1 MRRLV
6 LAAALLSFA
15 PIAPADAD
23 RAAGPVSAA
32 ITVIDSTGSIAARW
46 LSDTT
51 VLVNLSPDMVAP
63 ALIRPMLSADSRT
76 ASGQAT
82 WQAGGSVLFTSG
94 DCSTG
99 AYIYSHSGPGLRAAT
114 QVETP
119 RGIVLYAGAIATPVT
134 VTINSILYDNG
145 CSAVSVQQNGLV
157 AVDATLNL
165 STTYP
170 PPLSVR

>member
-1 MRRLV
+1 MRPLV
-6 LAAALLSFA
+6 LAAALLSVG
-15 PIAPADAD
+15 PSVPAGAD
-23 RAAGPVSAA
+23 GGAGTVSTA
-32 ITVIDSTGSIAARW
+32 ISIIDSTGSVAARW
-46 LSDTT
+46 LSDTA
-51 VLVNLSPDMVAP
+51 VLVNLTAEVVAP
-63 ALIRPMLSADSRT
+63 ALIRPILGADGRA

-82 WQAGGSVLFTSG
+82 WQAGGSVLFESG

-99 AYIYSHSGPGLRAAT
+99 AYIHSHSGPGLRAAT

-119 RGIVLYAGAIATPVT
+119 HGIVLYAGAIAAPVA

-145 CSAVSVQQNGLV
+145 CSAVTVRQNGLV

-165 STTYP
+165 TVTYP